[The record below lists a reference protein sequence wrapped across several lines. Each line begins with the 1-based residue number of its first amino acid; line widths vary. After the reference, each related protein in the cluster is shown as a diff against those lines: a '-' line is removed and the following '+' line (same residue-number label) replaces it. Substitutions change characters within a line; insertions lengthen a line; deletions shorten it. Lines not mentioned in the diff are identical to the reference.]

1 MRTSRLFGTLEAALP
16 EIERLGKLRAPA
28 EACGILL
35 DLPWPKSDGS
45 VSYVRELPNRAM
57 SNGTYQVEPDDIRLV
72 LEGLEEVEDV
82 AVWHTH
88 PSGLIGPS
96 KGDMLNRPNANI
108 YMLVVALTEHGPV
121 ATWF

>member
-1 MRTSRLFGTLEAALP
+1 MPYQKADGTLT
-16 EIERLGKLRAPA
+16 
-28 EACGILL
+28 
-35 DLPWPKSDGS
+35 
-45 VSYVRELPNRAM
+45 YVRELPNRALEAD
-57 SNGTYQVEPDDIRLV
+57 SYRIEPTDIQLA

-96 KGDMLNRPNANI
+96 QRDMVNRPPADI
-108 YMLVVALTEHGPV
+108 WMLVVSLLPDGAV